1 MQNRLSL
8 LRKALVESP
17 KSFDNLFETVH
28 EILFPGSKKLK
39 ELRSTYEMLSI
50 LGETLLENENA
61 RKELAIAKSIS
72 DLPTRAHILAK
83 NLGVKQAN
91 QRDVNGAKICFE
103 LATISARLIDSIV
116 ERDEA
121 VEGVIDLQLK
131 ATLFANSTSNVK
143 YLGGEYAQSKV
154 RKKIAEAQ
162 AGAGEFEN
170 AVMLIA
176 EINDTELRS
185 QAFAMVAVLQA
196 DRSQLNEAKILF
208 GRAVKNAKQ
217 VEDSFDRDV
226 VWSKIAEGQAS
237 AGMVEES
244 LTTAKSIG
252 DGWEYSRAL
261 ASIAQ
266 IQSSLGDKR
275 KANEIFKKAVEEAE
289 SFQDYN
295 NFLPAT
301 LGFIIE
307 KMLEANEGSEAKAIL
322 ERITEPSAR
331 VGASLMFANNQIE
344 LGQPL

>member
-1 MQNRLSL
+1 
-8 LRKALVESP
+8 
-17 KSFDNLFETVH
+17 
-28 EILFPGSKKLK
+28 
-39 ELRSTYEMLSI
+39 
-50 LGETLLENENA
+50 
-61 RKELAIAKSIS
+61 
-72 DLPTRAHILAK
+72 
-83 NLGVKQAN
+83 
-91 QRDVNGAKICFE
+91 
-103 LATISARLIDSIV
+103 
-116 ERDEA
+116 
-121 VEGVIDLQLK
+121 
-131 ATLFANSTSNVK
+131 
-143 YLGGEYAQSKV
+143 
-154 RKKIAEAQ
+154 
-162 AGAGEFEN
+162 
-170 AVMLIA
+170 
-176 EINDTELRS
+176 
-185 QAFAMVAVLQA
+185 MVAVLQA

-322 ERITEPSAR
+322 ERITEPTAR